1 MSIIVFSDLIIAR
14 YKEGYG
20 VKVLSRREENHATPV
35 YEHIVQFNEHIIAVQ
50 VTASFRRIRQRLL
63 NMPRH
68 S

>member
-20 VKVLSRREENHATPV
+20 VKVLSRCEESHATPV
-35 YEHIVQFNEHIIAVQ
+35 YEHIVEFNEHIIAVQ
-50 VTASFRRIRQRLL
+50 ITASFRRIRQRLL
-63 NMPRH
+63 NMSKH

>member
-20 VKVLSRREENHATPV
+20 VKILSRREESHATPV

-63 NMPRH
+63 NMSEH